1 MSDKSDKTWKP
12 SVTGLISVVVL
23 VGGFIGIDQYLGS
36 EYARAS
42 TVKSVQDV
50 VAIHEEKI
58 QKIAPIELEMAGVQ
72 KQLQEFQTDL
82 DRERLIGQIES
93 TDDKIYELERRI
105 RRDGENAR
113 EEDRQQLNKMEN
125 RLRRYEQKLEVLEGQ
140 IH

>member
-1 MSDKSDKTWKP
+1 MTDKTWKP

-42 TVKSVQDV
+42 TVQTLQATVTAV
-50 VAIHEEKI
+50 EEEAE
-58 QKIAPIELEMAGVQ
+58 KIAPMELQVAGVQ
-72 KQLQEFQTDL
+72 EQLKDFRVDF

>member
-1 MSDKSDKTWKP
+1 MTDKTWKP

-42 TVKSVQDV
+42 TVRTLQATVTEV
-50 VAIHEEKI
+50 EEKAE
-58 QKIAPIELEMAGVQ
+58 KIAPMELQVAGVQ
-72 KQLQEFQTDL
+72 EQLKDFRVDF

>member
-1 MSDKSDKTWKP
+1 MSDKNDKTWKP

-42 TVKSVQDV
+42 TVQTLQATVTAV
-50 VAIHEEKI
+50 EEEAE
-58 QKIAPIELEMAGVQ
+58 KIAPMELQVAGVQ
-72 KQLQEFQTDL
+72 EQLKDFRVDF